1 MPQTELGHK
10 HLRHPRE
17 GLQACDRASTRPC
30 PSTSGSTA
38 ARLPSPSVPTH
49 SSAPRLPAA
58 PTRVIPIHYSS
69 ITPTASSSCCCNGGD
84 LVRVTAKGRNP
95 LILTRRCHASFS
107 TLPRDGEDKHLPAEK
122 ARRLPVTG
130 EREMETS
137 SSGSPS
143 HGRATLLLSAA
154 VPAPVPS
161 LAGRGAAPLRCP
173 LPSRRE
179 VSGERGAPTQRSSE
193 QQTLP
198 SALHPFL
205 HLPSPPAL
213 QNRPR
218 PFIKGGKKTP
228 RITHPKA
235 TPCFSLQGD

>member
-107 TLPRDGEDKHLPAEK
+107 TLPRDGEDKHLPAESPK
-122 ARRLPVTG
+122 AACDGGKRDGNIIIWIPLPRQSHSAPLRSRVRPSAFISRQRSCPTAVPPPHPAGG
-130 EREMETS
+130 ERRARC
-137 SSGSPS
+137 S
-143 HGRATLLLSAA
+143 HTKELRAADPPLRPPPL
-154 VPAPVPS
+154 PPPS
-161 LAGRGAAPLRCP
+161 LA
-173 LPSRRE
+173 S
-179 VSGERGAPTQRSSE
+179 
-193 QQTLP
+193 
-198 SALHPFL
+198 
-205 HLPSPPAL
+205 SPPKQTSAFHKGWKKNP
-213 QNRPR
+213 QNNP
-218 PFIKGGKKTP
+218 P
-228 RITHPKA
+228 
-235 TPCFSLQGD
+235 